1 MNRTALC
8 ALAAAV
14 SYTHLDVYKRQADK
28 MHAKMLFNNFCVL
41 VRISKQDQNLF
52 YFFNLQYLFDEFS
65 LQKYIKITIFQFS
78 LVIIPHQIIFLNT
91 LSKFK
96 CNICHFAQNFVQI
109 FSHLFLYSR
118 LESHRDESIC
128 YQKYH
133 AVYCP
138 YSILYH
144 SSHWIVKMCIR
155 DSFRYRTL
163 LT

>member
-1 MNRTALC
+1 
-8 ALAAAV
+8 
-14 SYTHLDVYKRQADK
+14 
-28 MHAKMLFNNFCVL
+28 MLFNNFCVL

-91 LSKFK
+91 LSKSK

-133 AVYCP
+133 AFYFP

-144 SSHWIVKMCIR
+144 IPYWIVICA
-155 DSFRYRTL
+155 TL
-163 LT
+163 LFIFTHLFPYPDCPSIEKVRPFLFRKGLTENDGVRTIC